1 MKGNKREGKKVQEI
15 KSNENKFKLVKVGK
29 RDKFLIIK
37 YTKYCF

>member
-29 RDKFLIIK
+29 RNCKE
-37 YTKYCF
+37 